1 MRTKPQINQRDI
13 QKVCHCIMAFFIP
26 FTSFYSPLCQF
37 YSITFPA
44 LLKRTNY
51 GMKKKRFF
59 VYMTTS
65 TYHIISKEVENC
77 IFRHTCICKQ
87 PILTKYWNY
96 YSFVF
101 TVGSLYLELASDQQI
116 CLRYRKLPQ
125 KSKFLLIKQERLTK
139 VY

>member
-1 MRTKPQINQRDI
+1 MSLHNGI
-13 QKVCHCIMAFFIP
+13 
-26 FTSFYSPLCQF
+26 F
-37 YSITFPA
+37 YSIHLVLFTTLPI
-44 LLKRTNY
+44 LLYHLPCIIKKN
-51 GMKKKRFF
+51 KLWDEKKRFF
-59 VYMTTS
+59 VYMTTL

-101 TVGSLYLELASDQQI
+101 TVGSLYLELARDQQI
-116 CLRYRKLPQ
+116 CSRYRKLPQ
-125 KSKFLLIKQERLTK
+125 KSKYLLIKQERLTK